1 MKHDEQKAGPFTGEG
16 PPTEKSAAH
25 RRATKPLRKLWTALP
40 WLIASLF
47 GIALAAEHF
56 RPATEVVID
65 LTQSTPPLK
74 SASPYIQ
81 LQFRTLLQDIS
92 QKKQMIE
99 QSRSVIANHQKNIE
113 RLQVDL
119 ELAGN
124 TLGKLRAEYDPATL
138 DGTSIKCGRASHP
151 ATECLLY

>member
-1 MKHDEQKAGPFTGEG
+1 MKHDNPQKETSPVFRWA
-16 PPTEKSAAH
+16 S
-25 RRATKPLRKLWTALP
+25 KPLHSLWSAFP

-65 LTQSTPPLK
+65 LAQPTPPLK

-81 LQFRTLLQDIS
+81 LQFRSLLQDIS
-92 QKKQMIE
+92 QKKQLIE

-113 RLQVDL
+113 RLRVDL
-119 ELAGN
+119 ELASN

-138 DGTSIKCGRASHP
+138 DGTSIKCGQTSHP
-151 ATECLLY
+151 ATECLFY

>member
-1 MKHDEQKAGPFTGEG
+1 MKHDEQKAGPFTEES
-16 PPTEKSAAH
+16 PATEKSAAH

-56 RPATEVVID
+56 GPATAVAID
-65 LTQSTPPLK
+65 LTQPTPPLK

-99 QSRSVIANHQKNIE
+99 QSRGVIANHQKNIE
-113 RLQVDL
+113 RLRVDL

-138 DGTSIKCGRASHP
+138 DGTSSGCGQTILQSNN
-151 ATECLLY
+151 CYLY

>member
-1 MKHDEQKAGPFTGEG
+1 M
-16 PPTEKSAAH
+16 
-25 RRATKPLRKLWTALP
+25 
-40 WLIASLF
+40 
-47 GIALAAEHF
+47 
-56 RPATEVVID
+56 
-65 LTQSTPPLK
+65 LTQPTPPLK

-81 LQFRTLLQDIS
+81 LQFRSLLQDIS

-113 RLQVDL
+113 RLRVDL

-138 DGTSIKCGRASHP
+138 DGTSSGCGQTILQSSN
-151 ATECLLY
+151 CFLY

>member
-1 MKHDEQKAGPFTGEG
+1 
-16 PPTEKSAAH
+16 
-25 RRATKPLRKLWTALP
+25 
-40 WLIASLF
+40 
-47 GIALAAEHF
+47 
-56 RPATEVVID
+56 V
-65 LTQSTPPLK
+65 LTQPTPPLK

-92 QKKQMIE
+92 RKKQMIE

-113 RLQVDL
+113 RLRVDL

-138 DGTSIKCGRASHP
+138 DGTSSGCGQMILQSKN
-151 ATECLLY
+151 CYLY